1 MAAKP
6 KVVVAGS
13 ANTDFVVR
21 VPQIP
26 AAGETVLGDNF
37 FTARGGKGANQAV
50 AAARLGAEVAFIARL
65 GPDGLGEASLEAYR
79 QEGIDTTYISR
90 DPWEP
95 SGVALI
101 MVSQAG
107 ENIIA
112 VAPGANARL
121 SAADIEAA
129 EPAIRQAG
137 CLLLQLEIPIE
148 TVEAALRLA
157 RRHGVRTIL
166 NPAPAA
172 SLPQELLNMVD
183 VLTPNESEARR
194 LLSPDEA
201 SSPGY
206 TQDDLFEGEELAEH
220 LLSQSG
226 VRSLVITLGARGA
239 LVATAEGIR
248 TVSAFPVTPVDST
261 AAGDAFN
268 GALATRLAEGAG
280 LEEAVRFANAA
291 GALAA
296 TGEGAQPSLPER
308 AALEALMASV
318 PGGLR

>member
-1 MAAKP
+1 MAARP

-37 FTARGGKGANQAV
+37 FTAHGGKGANQAV
-50 AAARLGAEVAFIARL
+50 AAARLGAEVTLIARL
-65 GPDGLGEASLEAYR
+65 GPDELGETSLEAYR
-79 QEGIDTTYISR
+79 QEGINTTYVSR

-121 SAADIEAA
+121 SPADIKAA
-129 EPAIRQAG
+129 EIAIREAD
-137 CLLLQLEIPIE
+137 CLLLQLEVPLE

-157 RRHGVRTIL
+157 RQHGVRTIL

-172 SLPQELLNMVD
+172 PLSPELLNLVD

-194 LLSPDEA
+194 LLAPESGSIPAGSESGEVTGEWLA
-201 SSPGY
+201 SR
-206 TQDDLFEGEELAEH
+206 
-220 LLSQSG
+220 LLSRSG
-226 VRSLVITLGARGA
+226 ARSLVITLGSKGA
-239 LVATAEGIR
+239 LVASPESIE
-248 TVSAFPVTPVDST
+248 TVPAFPVNAVDTT

-268 GALATRLAEGAG
+268 GALAARLAEGAA
-280 LEEAVRFANAA
+280 LQEAVRFANAA

-296 TGEGAQPSLPER
+296 TIEGAQPSLPER
-308 AALEALMASV
+308 ARLEAFLASV
-318 PGGLR
+318 PGG